1 MSVSNVF
8 VSAIVLLSIGICIA
22 NAAQD
27 IAMRQY
33 SEEPTSTPTYTPTP
47 EPWDWDTEK
56 VYKNCENK
64 CLLCYECEQVY
75 QFPYFEFIQFLYNF
89 GPSEA
94 TPTPTPSS
102 SSYQRQQSW
111 KQQIRTYLGSS
122 YPYSYTSVP
131 SNPYDISSTEYGG
144 YGDMSSSSSWGY
156 YTSQPTCSTAP
167 QVGANNRRFGH

>member
-64 CLLCYECEQVY
+64 CLLCYECEQVVS
-75 QFPYFEFIQFLYNF
+75 QHQTQKHGF
-89 GPSEA
+89 
-94 TPTPTPSS
+94 
-102 SSYQRQQSW
+102 
-111 KQQIRTYLGSS
+111 
-122 YPYSYTSVP
+122 
-131 SNPYDISSTEYGG
+131 DI
-144 YGDMSSSSSWGY
+144 
-156 YTSQPTCSTAP
+156 CF
-167 QVGANNRRFGH
+167 QVSISLL